1 MKASEIILASEYK
14 KTLAKL
20 KEKESVIDGIKKS
33 IPKSVNITNYMKV
46 IKEIRKTLENGEK
59 S

>member
-20 KEKESVIDGIKKS
+20 KEKESVIDGITNS
-33 IPKSVNITNYMKV
+33 IPKSVNIINYIKV
-46 IKEIRKTLENGEK
+46 IKSIRKELSKNN
-59 S
+59 